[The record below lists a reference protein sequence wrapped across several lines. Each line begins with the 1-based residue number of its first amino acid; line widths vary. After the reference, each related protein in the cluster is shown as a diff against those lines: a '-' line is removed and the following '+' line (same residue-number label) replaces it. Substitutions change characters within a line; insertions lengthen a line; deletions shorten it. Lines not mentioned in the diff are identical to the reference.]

1 MRLTSTAIIMRTWE
15 YGESDLLVSF
25 FTPDQGRLK
34 GVAKGARKSLKRF
47 SNCLDPFC
55 VSRLE
60 YEKKAG
66 RELCFLHS
74 GKLVEVF
81 PAVRSDFTSLALASY
96 MLEFTEVFFPLG
108 VVEERM
114 FDLMSRMLTFMEQGE
129 DPKKVRIMFE
139 ARALALAGYGINLT
153 RCAVC
158 GRSYAGEGRAVFMHS
173 SGAISCL
180 KCGKETDL
188 SPGMGPDS
196 VGVLRTLQTPS
207 VADLTAVRFREETV
221 GEIRPVLDL
230 HIEYHT
236 SKRFK
241 SAAYLK

>member
-1 MRLTSTAIIMRTWE
+1 MRTWE

-34 GVAKGARKSLKRF
+34 GVAKGARKSVKRF

-60 YEKKAG
+60 YEKRAG
-66 RELCFLHS
+66 RDLCFLHS
-74 GKLVEVF
+74 GKLVEIF

-114 FDLMSRMLTFMEQGE
+114 FDLMTHMLTFMEKGE
-129 DPKKVRIMFE
+129 DLKKVRIMFE
-139 ARALALAGYGINLT
+139 ARALALAGYGINLA

-158 GRSYAGEGRAVFMHS
+158 GRSYAGEGRAIFLHS
-173 SGAISCL
+173 DGAISCL
-180 KCGKETDL
+180 RCKKESDL

-196 VGVLRTLQTPS
+196 VGILRTLQTPS
-207 VADLTAVRFREETV
+207 VADLMAVRFLEETV
-221 GEIRPVLDL
+221 AEIRPVLDL

>member
-1 MRLTSTAIIMRTWE
+1 MRFTSTAIIMRTWE

-34 GVAKGARKSLKRF
+34 GVAKGGRKSLRRF
-47 SNCLDPFC
+47 SNCLDSFC

-60 YEKKAG
+60 YEKKTG

-74 GKLVEVF
+74 GKLMEMF
-81 PAVRSDFTSLALASY
+81 PAVRSDFPSLALASY

-114 FDLMSRMLTFMEQGE
+114 FNLVTHMLTLMEKGE
-129 DPKKVRIMFE
+129 DLKKVRVMFE
-139 ARALALAGYGINLT
+139 ARALSLAGYGINLT

-158 GRSYAGEGRAVFMHS
+158 GRSYAGEGRAIFLHAD
-173 SGAISCL
+173 GAISCL
-180 KCGKETDL
+180 KCRKESDL
-188 SPGMGPDS
+188 SPGMGPES
-196 VGVLRTLQTPS
+196 VGLLRTLQTPT
-207 VADLTAVRFREETV
+207 VADFTAVRFLKETV
-221 GEIRPVLDL
+221 EEIRPVLDL